1 MLKNKSDKILLF
13 GTFIFFLLGVS
24 LFSYYEYQ
32 KHKTAFYQHID
43 EKLIASAT
51 GANLLLSPDFHNRAL
66 NSSSITQNEYNRNI
80 DRLSEFAKSLQ
91 VAYLYTMVQK
101 NNKIYF
107 TASSATDEERR
118 TGKNLTRY
126 FDHYDDASDALK
138 TVFLTHRITFDEYTD
153 KWGSFRSVFVPLKSP
168 DGHLYVIAA
177 DIEISEIN
185 KALKEETL
193 FLLARLLIVLA
204 VSLPFLTSNLR
215 RINETLHQENE
226 TLVKHLENEQHHL
239 LNILWGTGAGAW
251 EWNIQTGE
259 NRVNDVWAQMLGYTL
274 EELSPVT
281 YTTFES
287 LCHPDDLAK
296 VREDLPRHF
305 SGELDYYEGDFR
317 MHHKEGH
324 WVWIHA
330 RGRVIS
336 RDRGG
341 KPLLMAGVHLE
352 ITDKKAAEERIEYL
366 ANFDLLTG
374 LPNRI
379 QLEDR
384 ITCSISL
391 AKRHHQELSVMFLDL
406 DHFKNINDT
415 LGHRIGDILL
425 VKLAERFNSVLR
437 EEDTVS
443 RTGGDEFIFVLP
455 QTDAKAAEIVAQKL
469 LNSIVQPFDIEQN
482 ELIVTASIGISVY
495 PMDGSDHETLS
506 KNADTAMY
514 RAKQEGR
521 NTYAFFTE
529 EIQVHLTRTLQL
541 ANALHHALERHQ
553 LYVVYQPQV
562 SIVDECILGAEA
574 LLRWE
579 HPELG
584 TISPN
589 EFIPIAED
597 NGLILSI
604 GEWVLRTAVRQ
615 AKIWQKSGLPPIV
628 VAVNLSAVQFRHPN
642 LPDLVTQI
650 LDEEGLLP
658 EYLEIEL
665 TEGMAMH
672 DPQSAIAI
680 MKNLH
685 ERGIRMSIDDFGT
698 GYSSLAYLKKFKV
711 YKLKIDKSF
720 VDDIT
725 TDPDDKAIV
734 SAIISMAHNLGLQT
748 IAEGVE
754 TVQQRE
760 YLFQLGCNEVQG
772 YYYSKPLLPNE
783 YVLFARSHA
792 KAIELEFS
800 I

>member
-1 MLKNKSDKILLF
+1 MLKNKFDKIVLF

-32 KHKTAFYQHID
+32 KHKTTLYQHID
-43 EKLIASAT
+43 EKLLASAAGT
-51 GANLLLSPDFHNRAL
+51 NLLLGPDFHDRAL
-66 NSSSITQNEYNRNI
+66 DVSSITQNEYNHNI
-80 DRLSEFAKSLQ
+80 GRLSEFAKSLH

-126 FDHYDDASDALK
+126 FDHYDDASDALN
-138 TVFLTHRITFDEYTD
+138 TVFLTHRISFDEYTD
-153 KWGSFRSVFVPLKSP
+153 KWGNFRSVFIPLKTP
-168 DGHLYVIAA
+168 NGHFYVIAA
-177 DIEISEIN
+177 DIKIDDIN
-185 KALKEETL
+185 NALREETL
-193 FLLARLLIVLA
+193 FLLARILILLA

-215 RINETLHQENE
+215 RINNTLHQENE
-226 TLVKHLENEQHHL
+226 TLIEHLKNEQHHL
-239 LNILWGTGAGAW
+239 LNILWGTDAGTW
-251 EWNIQTGE
+251 EWNIQTGK
-259 NRVNDVWAQMLGYTL
+259 NRVNDMWAQMLGYTL

-287 LCHPDDLAK
+287 LCHPDDLPK
-296 VREDLPRHF
+296 VREELQHLF
-305 SGELDYYEGDFR
+305 SGGLTHYESDLR
-317 MHHKEGH
+317 MRHKKGH
-324 WVWIHA
+324 WVWIHV

-336 RDRGG
+336 YDREG
-341 KPLLMAGVHLE
+341 KPLLMAGIHLD
-352 ITDKKAAEERIEYL
+352 ITEKKEAEERIQYL
-366 ANFDLLTG
+366 AKFDLLTG

-379 QLEDR
+379 QLEER
-384 ITCSISL
+384 ITYSINF
-391 AKRHHQELSVMFLDL
+391 AKRHHQELSIMFLDL

-425 VKLAERFNSVLR
+425 VKLAERFHSILR

-455 QTDAKAAEIVAQKL
+455 QADAKGAALVAQKI
-469 LNSIVQPFDIEQN
+469 LNSIVHPFDIEQN
-482 ELIVTASIGISVY
+482 ELIVTASIGIAVY
-495 PMDGSDHETLS
+495 PMDGTDHETLS

-521 NTYAFFTE
+521 NAYAFFTE
-529 EIQVHLTRTLQL
+529 ALQVHSMRTLQL
-541 ANALHHALERHQ
+541 SNELHHALERNQ
-553 LYVVYQPQV
+553 LYVVYQPQI
-562 SIVDECILGAEA
+562 SLSNGHILGVEA

-579 HPELG
+579 HPEFG
-584 TISPN
+584 TLSPS

-597 NGLILSI
+597 NGLILPI
-604 GEWVLRTAVRQ
+604 GEWVLRTAVSQ
-615 AKIWQKSGLPPIV
+615 VKTWQESGLPPIV
-628 VAVNLSAVQFRHPN
+628 MAVNLSAVQFRHPN

-650 LDEEGLLP
+650 LHEEGLPP
-658 EYLEIEL
+658 EYLELEL

-698 GYSSLAYLKKFKV
+698 GYSSLAYLKKFNV

-720 VDDIT
+720 IDDIT

-734 SAIISMAHNLGLQT
+734 STIISMAHNLGLQT

-754 TVQQRE
+754 TAQQRE

-772 YYYSKPLLPNE
+772 YYYSKPLLPND
-783 YVLFARSHA
+783 YVLFAQSHA
-792 KAIELEFS
+792 KTIELEFS

>member
-1 MLKNKSDKILLF
+1 MKNRSDKILLIS
-13 GTFIFFLLGVS
+13 TFIFFLLGVS
-24 LFSYYEYQ
+24 FFSYYEYQ
-32 KHKTAFYQHID
+32 KHKTMLYQQID
-43 EKLIASAT
+43 EKLLASAT
-51 GANLLLSPDFHNRAL
+51 GTNLLLSPGFHDRTL
-66 NSSSITQNEYNRNI
+66 NSSSITQSEYTRNI

-118 TGKNLTRY
+118 TGENLTHY
-126 FDHYDDASDALK
+126 FDHYDDASDALN
-138 TVFLTHRITFDEYTD
+138 TVFLTHKITFDEYTD
-153 KWGSFRSVFVPLKSP
+153 KWGSFRSIFVPLKSP
-168 DGHLYVIAA
+168 DGHPYVIAA
-177 DIEISEIN
+177 DIEIDEIN
-185 KALKEETL
+185 AALREETL
-193 FLLARLLIVLA
+193 FLLARLLIVLV
-204 VSLPFLTSNLR
+204 VSLPFLTLNLR
-215 RINETLHQENE
+215 RINEALHQENE
-226 TLVKHLENEQHHL
+226 TLIENL
-239 LNILWGTGAGAW
+239 KFK
-251 EWNIQTGE
+251 
-259 NRVNDVWAQMLGYTL
+259 
-274 EELSPVT
+274 
-281 YTTFES
+281 TTE
-287 LCHPDDLAK
+287 
-296 VREDLPRHF
+296 
-305 SGELDYYEGDFR
+305 
-317 MHHKEGH
+317 
-324 WVWIHA
+324 
-330 RGRVIS
+330 
-336 RDRGG
+336 
-341 KPLLMAGVHLE
+341 
-352 ITDKKAAEERIEYL
+352 KKQAEERIEYL

-379 QLEDR
+379 QLAER
-384 ITCSISL
+384 IMCSISL
-391 AKRHHQELSVMFLDL
+391 AKRHHQELSIMFLDL

-425 VKLAERFNSVLR
+425 AKLAERFNSILR

-443 RTGGDEFIFVLP
+443 RIGGDEFIFVLP
-455 QTDAKAAEIVAQKL
+455 QTDAKAASIVAQKL
-469 LNSIVQPFDIEQN
+469 LNSIVHPFEIEQN
-482 ELIVTASIGISVY
+482 ELIVTASIGISIF
-495 PMDGSDHETLS
+495 PIDGTNHETLF
-506 KNADTAMY
+506 KNADAAMY

-521 NTYAFFTE
+521 NAYAFFTE
-529 EIQVHLTRTLQL
+529 EIQAHSTRALQL

-562 SIVDECILGAEA
+562 SLSSGQILGAEA

-584 TISPN
+584 NIPPV

-597 NGLILSI
+597 NGLILPI
-604 GEWVLRTAVRQ
+604 GEWVLRTAISQ
-615 AKIWQKSGLPPIV
+615 ARRWKEEGLPLIV
-628 VAVNLSAVQFRHPN
+628 MAVNLSAVQFRHPN

-650 LDEEGLLP
+650 LDEEGLPP
-658 EYLEIEL
+658 EYLELEL

-698 GYSSLAYLKKFKV
+698 GYSSLAYLKKFNV

-725 TDPDDKAIV
+725 TDRDDKAIV
-734 SAIISMAHNLGLQT
+734 SAIIGMAHSLGLQT

-772 YYYSKPLLPNE
+772 YYYSKPLLPNAF
-783 YVLFARSHA
+783 VLFARNHV
-792 KAIELEFS
+792 KASELEFS